1 MEKRLLTA
9 AELAH
14 YIGSTK
20 GTIYTWSCIRKIP
33 TTCIVRLGRAL
44 RFDLIQ
50 IDKWLEAQHG
60 RA

>member
-1 MEKRLLTA
+1 MQKRLLTV
-9 AELAH
+9 AELSD
-14 YIGSTK
+14 YIGIAK
-20 GTIYTWSCIRKIP
+20 GTIYTWSCVKKIP
-33 TTCIVRLGRAL
+33 SACIVRLGGAL